1 MDRVKCEV
9 REAGRDDRSML
20 VLLAEETLR
29 PLADGAG
36 HPERYRPADVVGLLD
51 RADVFVAQCG
61 DEPGGFVAVETEE
74 DACAVRCI
82 CVNPGF
88 EARGVANQLLD
99 WVEGL
104 AIARKLT
111 RLVAVVPE
119 SDAPSLR
126 LYRGHG
132 FSGHSSGTEMLAL
145 EKRLPGTTD

>member
-9 REAGRDDRSML
+9 READRDDRSML
-20 VLLAEETLR
+20 VLLAEETLH
-29 PLADGAG
+29 PLAEGAG
-36 HPERYRPADVVGLLD
+36 HPERYSAGGVVDLLD
-51 RADVFVAQCG
+51 RAEVWVAHCG
-61 DEPGGFVAVETEE
+61 EEPGGFVAVETEE

-104 AIARKLT
+104 AIERKLA
-111 RLVAVVPE
+111 RLVAFVPQ

-132 FSGHSSGTEMLAL
+132 FVSSAREAELLAL
-145 EKRLPGTTD
+145 EKRLPDRS